1 MATARTVRAEIV
13 TTGTEILLGEIVD
26 TNAAWIARQLRE
38 IGVNL
43 HFKITVGDN
52 RERIRWAV
60 ETAIARSDVVIV
72 TGGLGPTV
80 DDVTRDAIADATGCP
95 LVFHPEIAERLR
107 ARFARW
113 GYREMP
119 PNNLRQAWIPQGA
132 TVVPNPVGTAPGF
145 IVAGRR
151 PGLPGTAIALPG
163 VPREMKRMMADTVLP
178 YLRELTGGTG
188 VIRRRILRTV
198 GIGES
203 AVDAR
208 IHDLMQ
214 ASNPTVGLSAHVGQ
228 VDVRITARA
237 ETGEEAER
245 LLDEMEARIRERIGE
260 FVYTG
265 DPTATIEQVAVD
277 CLRRQGAT
285 LALVETV
292 TGGAVAQ
299 RLRTQ
304 DPEGAILVAGW
315 TAEPQAPPPEG
326 LPAAL
331 AEPLARPPGPQA
343 AETLA
348 QVVRELAGAD
358 YGLAVVGTGRL
369 DESFHSE
376 QTGES
381 WLALAGPQGVVA
393 STRFPF
399 GGRDPVTTVWVANRA
414 LDLVRRALCGTR
426 PVP

>member
-1 MATARTVRAEIV
+1 MATPRTVRAEIV

-38 IGVNL
+38 IGVHL
-43 HFKITVGDN
+43 YFKTTVGDN
-52 RERIRWAV
+52 RGRIRWAV
-60 ETAIARSDVVIV
+60 ETALARSDAVIV

-95 LVFHPEIAERLR
+95 LVFHPEIADRLR

-113 GYREMP
+113 GYSEMP

-132 TVVPNPVGTAPGF
+132 TVIPNPVGTAPGF

-151 PGLPGTAIALPG
+151 PGLAGTAIALPG

-208 IHDLMQ
+208 LHDLMQ
-214 ASNPTVGLSAHVGQ
+214 ATNPTVGLSAHVGQ

-237 ETGEEAER
+237 ETPEAAER
-245 LLDEMEARIRERIGE
+245 LLDEMEARIRERIGD

-265 DPTATIEQVAVD
+265 DPTATIEQVAVE
-277 CLRRQGAT
+277 CLRRGAAT

-299 RLRTQ
+299 RLRAQ
-304 DPEGAILVAGW
+304 DPEGAVLVVGW
-315 TAEPQAPPPEG
+315 TAEPQAPSSQD
-326 LPAAL
+326 LPGRL
-331 AEPLARPPGPQA
+331 AELLARPPGLPV

-348 QVVRELAGAD
+348 RAARELAGAD
-358 YGLAVVGTGRL
+358 YGLAVVGTGRP

-399 GGRDPVTTVWVANRA
+399 GGRDPVTVVWVANRA
-414 LDLVRRALCGTR
+414 LDLVRRALCGIQSA
-426 PVP
+426 P